1 MNKERKDLYT
11 IYEFM
16 ENNRNEKQFKEK
28 KKTLNNKCIYNIIFF
43 IKIYF
48 IL

>member
-28 KKTLNNKCIYNIIFF
+28 KD
-43 IKIYF
+43 IK
-48 IL
+48 